1 MPFAV
6 ETEDLVK
13 VYRSDSVE
21 TYALRGVNLRV
32 KVGEVVAVVGPSGS
46 GKSTLLNLIGAL
58 DRPTSGRV
66 VVDGVDTSTLRG
78 NELAEFRNTK
88 IGFIFQSFNLI
99 SRLSALKNVEM
110 PLMVRKVPRREREE
124 KALSL
129 LRELGLEEKAQRRP
143 TQLSGGEQQRVAVAR
158 ALIQDPAILLGDE
171 PTGNLDTKNTAVIIE
186 LFREINRRTGKTFV
200 IITHN
205 MEVAKRCHRIV
216 YLKDGLVDR
225 EEVPNEV

>member
-186 LFREINRRTGKTFV
+186 LFRKINRRTGKTFV